1 MRRIL
6 STLFAGKSLCLALVA
21 IQILAIHPQIW
32 AQESSAGADAL
43 EAGDLLPEFTVET
56 QHGKSFS
63 FPSESREVELVLVS
77 FDMSTGK
84 KANGALA
91 ELGKDF
97 LPEQKAVF
105 MANIYGMPGIGRFFA
120 FRKMKRYPHEIL
132 YADKEGFLDNFP
144 QKEGWVTIFKVN
156 PESREIETI
165 QMWNPEK
172 TTLTD
177 ALKEIKA
184 AE

>member
-1 MRRIL
+1 MTKIL

-21 IQILAIHPQIW
+21 IQIFALEPQIW
-32 AQESSAGADAL
+32 AQESSESADAL

-97 LPEQKAVF
+97 LPKQKAVF

-165 QMWNPEK
+165 QMWNPEE